1 MPLKILFMGSPEIAV
16 PALKALMESEDKVIG
31 VVTQP
36 DKPAGRGRGIHS
48 PAVALFAR
56 EKRILLF
63 QPEKIKN
70 NPDYLKTVKEIGPD
84 LIVVCAY
91 GKILPRELLGLPPKK
106 CINLHFSLLPKYR
119 GAAPVQWALIN
130 DELETG
136 VTTLIVTE
144 KVDAGPILK
153 QKKVV
158 IEPEDNAEIL
168 GKRLAVAGAQLL
180 VETIEALK
188 SEEIEPMPQ
197 NDRQATD
204 AKPLKKEDGRLDWS
218 RKAKVLLCQIRG
230 MNPWPGAFTT
240 LDKRVF
246 KIYGAEVVPGK
257 KTDATP
263 GTVVGTGPEGIDV
276 VCGIGVLRLREV
288 QLEGGKKMETGEFLR
303 GHKMAVGIRL
313 GEGKRV

>member
-1 MPLKILFMGSPEIAV
+1 MKILFMGSPEIAV

-36 DKPAGRGRGIHS
+36 DKPAGRGREIHS
-48 PAVALFAR
+48 PAVASLATK
-56 EKRILLF
+56 EGLLLL
-63 QPEKIKN
+63 QPETIRN
-70 NPDYLKTVKEIGPD
+70 NANFLDELKKLAPD

-91 GKILPRELLGLPPKK
+91 GKILPREILGLPPKK

-130 DELETG
+130 DESETG
-136 VTTLIVTE
+136 VTTLYVTE
-144 KVDAGPILK
+144 KVDAGPVLR

-158 IEPEDNAEIL
+158 IEPEDNTEIL

-188 SEEIEPMPQ
+188 NEDLEPMPQ

-246 KIYGAEVVPGK
+246 KIYGAEVGPGK

-303 GHKMAVGIRL
+303 GHKIAVGIRL
-313 GEGKRV
+313 GEGKRG